1 MSDPYRS
8 HTGTI
13 ARTVEKCYCCRG
25 SIPAEPEHTVYAMF
39 PFIVRSSDKCVV
51 REGRPAPPFGLR
63 ERTEKEQRNPN
74 PDYVFAAQPN
84 PQPSRH
90 AFSGGGGGATHD
102 AKKDAEVSEQLARM
116 QERIDEL
123 ERKQATNDKK
133 GPPRVGMH

>member
-1 MSDPYRS
+1 MGDLHRN
-8 HTGTI
+8 HKGEQV
-13 ARTVEKCYCCRG
+13 RTVENCYCCRK
-25 SIPAEPEHTVYAMF
+25 SIPAEPEHNVYAMWPCF
-39 PFIVRSSDKCVV
+39 VHSSDKCVV
-51 REGRPAPPFGLR
+51 REGRI
-63 ERTEKEQRNPN
+63 EKEQRNPN

-90 AFSGGGGGATHD
+90 AFSGGGGGGGGATHD